1 MKVAI
6 YPGSF
11 DPITYGHVDILERSS
26 KMFDR
31 IIIAV
36 VHNIG
41 KKALFTLEE
50 REKLI
55 STATRHIPN
64 IEIESF
70 KGLTVDFLLEKQAR
84 IIIRGL
90 RSFTDYEY
98 ESQIARYNKA
108 LYPEAE
114 TIFILAESKFMFV
127 SSSGVKEAALL
138 GGDVSSMVPSHVFEG
153 LKRKLK
159 EIEAHS

>member
-1 MKVAI
+1 LKVAI

-138 GGDVSSMVPSHVFEG
+138 GGDVSSMVPPHVFEG
-153 LKRKLK
+153 LKQKLK

>member
-26 KMFDR
+26 EMFDR
-31 IIIAV
+31 IIVAV

-41 KKALFTLEE
+41 KRALFSLEE
-50 REKLI
+50 REELI
-55 STATRHIPN
+55 RKATRHLPN

-70 KGLTVDFLLEKQAR
+70 KGLTVDFLHERQAR

-108 LYPEAE
+108 LFPESE
-114 TIFILAESKFMFV
+114 TIFILADGKYMFV

-138 GGDVSSMVPSHVFEG
+138 GGDVSSMVPPHVFEG
-153 LKRKLK
+153 LKQKLK
-159 EIEAHS
+159 EIKAAE